1 MHKPEASA
9 LCITP
14 DTTCYYLGMYNTI
27 VIKMLTIVICG
38 LLYTE
43 AWVLKVIVRKKE
55 RYEREREMGG

>member
-43 AWVLKVIVRKKE
+43 AWALKVIVRKKE
-55 RYEREREMGG
+55 RY